1 MRPVERGADP
11 GPFTDYKHAA
21 PHLRLRLGDYCS
33 YCERQIETHLA
44 VEHLRPKSHDP
55 GLRNTWSNFLLAC
68 VNCNSCK
75 CDTPIN
81 LQEYLWPD
89 VDNTMLAFQYEP
101 GGIITASV
109 GLSAGLVGKAQET
122 IRLLGLDMYP
132 GNPGREPSISDQR
145 WLRRQQAWQ
154 KAERYRTVL
163 AQRGCEEGRALI
175 VDGATGR
182 GEFSI
187 WWAAFHGDADMRR
200 RLREA
205 FVGTAHACFD
215 GTESLV
221 ARNGGQL

>member
-154 KAERYRTVL
+154 KAERYRTGPTGLRGSACPYCRRGDRTRRVL
-163 AQRGCEEGRALI
+163 HLVGSVSWGCRHAP
-175 VDGATGR
+175 
-182 GEFSI
+182 
-187 WWAAFHGDADMRR
+187 AAPRS
-200 RLREA
+200 LR
-205 FVGTAHACFD
+205 
-215 GTESLV
+215 
-221 ARNGGQL
+221 RNGARLL